1 MRNSLLYTLIATF
14 LIYSCDTLEKD
25 IKIQDVVPDK
35 TISALSDSSY
45 FSVLKSLVWSNERLL
60 SSETERSQVF
70 VMNEDLKLINTIG
83 CAGRG
88 PQEMSDI
95 NYFCVY
101 KDTIVIKDSGNDRIQ
116 FFDFMRIHLGYI
128 KGISTS
134 PANFLSKF
142 VYENGMFVTT
152 AKNDSAIIIYNPKT
166 GKETKFGKRY
176 DFNSEIQN
184 RIRNDRFILKGNNT
198 IFSISDNQPFIESY
212 DFQGNLL
219 KTCDYSSI
227 NMIRKE
233 LIDISKQ
240 KLSERSYKTIVADC
254 NTYKDN
260 IFLLINSYK
269 DGFCCNIVLRYIYDN
284 GFKLSNIYRLK
295 DDIYVSIAFNGTF
308 LFAFSHTSG
317 ELQRFRL

>member
-1 MRNSLLYTLIATF
+1 MKKILYSLIATF
-14 LIYSCDTLEKD
+14 LIYSCDSLEKD

-70 VMNEDLKLINTIG
+70 VMNEDLELINTIG
-83 CAGRG
+83 RAGRG

-101 KDTIVIKDSGNDRIQ
+101 KDTIIIKDPGNDRMQ
-116 FFDFMRIHLGYI
+116 FFDFKGNHLGYI
-128 KGISTS
+128 KGVSTS
-134 PANFLSKF
+134 PANYLSKF

-152 AKNDSAIIIYNPKT
+152 AKNDSAIVIFNPIT
-166 GKETKFGKRY
+166 GDATKFGKRY

-198 IFSISDNQPFIESY
+198 IISVSDNQPFIESY
-212 DFQGNLL
+212 DSKGNLL
-219 KTCDYSSI
+219 NRNDYSNI
-227 NMIRKE
+227 HLIREE

-240 KLSERSYKTIVADC
+240 KISERSYAIIVADC
-254 NTYKDN
+254 NIYKDN

-269 DGFCCNIVLRYIYDN
+269 DGFCCNIVLRFIYDKDL
-284 GFKLSNIYRLK
+284 KLSNIYRLK